1 MPQDASHAQAVL
13 GGRGREGEEGGSSG
27 LYSRSSIVSSETMT
41 SQSQSEISFGIVGLQ
56 SQTSAASATS
66 SALVSNTDRSVSS
79 AGAQGGRRGPGQEE
93 EEEGGRRG
101 GKENGKDAPEPGVAA
116 GKMKQGLFKRLN
128 PFATDK

>member
-13 GGRGREGEEGGSSG
+13 GGERGRGEEGGSSR
-27 LYSRSSIVSSETMT
+27 LNSETLT

-66 SALVSNTDRSVSS
+66 SALASNTDRSVSS
-79 AGAQGGRRGPGQEE
+79 AGARGGRRGPGQGKD
-93 EEEGGRRG
+93 EEGGRRG
-101 GKENGKDAPEPGVAA
+101 GKEDGKDAPEPGVAA
-116 GKMKQGLFKRLN
+116 GQMKQGLFKRLN